1 VPPLSARR
9 ESSSPYAA
17 LVILFSA
24 VIATVAAPA
33 GRVFADEPETE
44 TGPPIRNIEQLDLE
58 QLLGKV
64 TAASRT
70 EESVLTAPAT
80 VTVLDQD
87 RIRQSGAT
95 TVPDLLRDVAGVQV
109 LELAPGDYLVS
120 LRGTGG
126 LTGNNVVVLLDGI
139 QLNSRIDGNVDW
151 GAIPIDL
158 QQIDRIEIV
167 RGPVSTIYGPDAYT
181 GVINIVSIAPSEDNL
196 GHLAHVGGGVDTSGR
211 PVGAAAATVSGTRG
225 RFSGRISLNGRYDN
239 TFAASAATPAWA
251 LGGGSAFVQFAATDK
266 TTISLELGGS
276 FSRRSSLDHLV
287 LDSLPQDN
295 TNVFGLAKVVMKELA
310 PMVDSLEIWERV
322 RALTIESRQSFTG
335 FTYRGAKSG
344 DEELGADL
352 HLAFPHHFK
361 LSLGGNGG
369 IEYVDAPF
377 LHPAETGRLRPRYG
391 FYADAGLELWNRL
404 SLSAAIRG
412 DASAVSNGLQLAGR
426 GSIIYHMPKWALRL
440 TAGTAYRDPTYVEV
454 ASRFVDPATNLILI
468 EGTPGLNP
476 PRITSIELG
485 AIAAPFSKLTI
496 KPTVFTSQLSNLMV
510 ENFEPLV
517 RRTFENEQQ
526 SRWILGAELEATYQV
541 LSKLTLEANVTG
553 LFWLS
558 YDGTV
563 SPTVGNPDQN
573 STVTAWL
580 GARSTLLDG
589 RLQLSVGAGYN
600 SPRHYNLRAGIPPM
614 LLATVVDNEA
624 RLEAS
629 GGYRLTRRAPLWAS
643 IKVLSNLPHDHV
655 ESPLPGT
662 SILGTTIFVAVDY
675 R

>member
-1 VPPLSARR
+1 M
-9 ESSSPYAA
+9 
-17 LVILFSA
+17 
-24 VIATVAAPA
+24 
-33 GRVFADEPETE
+33 
-44 TGPPIRNIEQLDLE
+44 RNIEELDLE

-80 VTVLDQD
+80 VTVLDKEQ
-87 RIRQSGAT
+87 IRQSAAT
-95 TVPDLLRDVAGVQV
+95 TLPDLLRNVAGVQV
-109 LELAPGDYLVS
+109 LELAAGDFLVS

-139 QLNSRIDGNVDW
+139 PLNSRIDGNVDW

-158 QQIDRIEIV
+158 EQIDRIEIV

-181 GVINIVSIAPSEDNL
+181 GVINIVSIAPAEGASKV
-196 GHLAHVGGGVDTSGR
+196 LAHIGAGVDSAGR
-211 PVGAAAATVSGTRG
+211 AVGSAAASVSGTRG
-225 RFSGRISLNGRYDN
+225 KFSGRLSLNGRYDN
-239 TFAASAATPAWA
+239 TFAAGSGTPAWGLGGGTAFLQYAATP
-251 LGGGSAFVQFAATDK
+251 T

-295 TNVFGLAKVVMKELA
+295 TQVFGAVRVVMRELS
-310 PMVDSLEIWERV
+310 PVVESLEIWERV
-322 RALTIESRQSFTG
+322 RALTIDSRQSFTG
-335 FTYRGAKSG
+335 FTYRGANSG
-344 DEELGADL
+344 DEELGADVRL
-352 HLAFPHHFK
+352 VFPHHFK
-361 LSLGGNGG
+361 LALGGNGG

-377 LHPAETGRLRPRYG
+377 LHPQETGRLRPRYG
-391 FYADAGLELWNRL
+391 FYADAGLELWNHV
-404 SLSAAIRG
+404 SLAAAVRG
-412 DASAVSNGLQLAGR
+412 DASAVSNGLQFAGR
-426 GSIIYHMPKWALRL
+426 GSIIYHAAKYALRL

-485 AIAAPFSKLTI
+485 AIVAPMSKLTI

-510 ENFEPLV
+510 EDFQPLV
-517 RRTFENEQQ
+517 RRTFENEKQ
-526 SRWILGAELEATYQV
+526 SRWILGAELEATYQA
-541 LSKLTLEANVTG
+541 LRQLIIEANVTG

-558 YDGTV
+558 YAGDI

-573 STVTAWL
+573 STISAWL
-580 GARSTLLDG
+580 GARSTLVDG
-589 RLQLSVGAGYN
+589 RLTLSLGAGYN
-600 SPRHYNLRAGIPPM
+600 SPRHYNLRAGIPP
-614 LLATVVDNEA
+614 LLLSTVVDHEA
-624 RLEAS
+624 RVEGAAS
-629 GGYRLTRRAPLWAS
+629 YQLTRRIPLWLS
-643 IKVLSNLPHDHV
+643 LKVRSNLPHDHV

-662 SILGTTIFVAVDY
+662 SVLGTVIFVALDY

>member
-1 VPPLSARR
+1 MPRLDVGR
-9 ESSSPYAA
+9 
-17 LVILFSA
+17 
-24 VIATVAAPA
+24 AAPSLVA
-33 GRVFADEPETE
+33 ITLLLGGLGAAAVADEP
-44 TGPPIRNIEQLDLE
+44 PVRNIEELDLE

-80 VTVLDQD
+80 VTVLDQEQ
-87 RIRQSGAT
+87 IRQSAAT
-95 TVPDLLRDVAGVQV
+95 TLPDLLRNVAGVQV

-139 QLNSRIDGNVDW
+139 PLNSRIDGNVDW

-158 QQIDRIEIV
+158 SQIDRIEIV

-181 GVINIVSIAPSEDNL
+181 GVINIVSIAPSDHAAA
-196 GHLAHVGGGVDTSGR
+196 GRAHVGGGMDSAARG
-211 PVGAAAATVSGTRG
+211 VGTAAASVSGTRG
-225 RFSGRISLNGRYDN
+225 KFSGRLSLNGRYDN
-239 TFAASAATPAWA
+239 TFAASASTPYWA
-251 LGGGSAFVQFAATDK
+251 LGGGTALMQYAATQD
-266 TTISLELGGS
+266 TTISLEVGGS

-287 LDSLPQDN
+287 LDSQPQD
-295 TNVFGLAKVVMKELA
+295 TTAVFGTARLVMKALA
-310 PMVDSLEIWERV
+310 PQVDSLEVWERV
-322 RALTIESRQSFTG
+322 RAQTIDSRGSFNG

-352 HLAFPHHFK
+352 RLVFPYHFK

-377 LHPAETGRLRPRYG
+377 LHPDETGHLRPRYG
-391 FYADAGLELWNRL
+391 FYADAGLELWNHV
-404 SLSAAIRG
+404 SLSAALRG

-426 GSIIYHMPKWALRL
+426 GSIIYHAAKYALRL

-454 ASRFVDPATNLILI
+454 ASRFIDPATNLILI

-476 PRITSIELG
+476 PRITSIEIG
-485 AIAAPFSKLTI
+485 AIIAPISKLTI
-496 KPTVFTSQLSNLMV
+496 KPTVFTSELSNLMI

-517 RRTFENEQQ
+517 RRTFENETN
-526 SRWILGAELEATYQV
+526 SRWILGAELEATYQ
-541 LSKLTLEANVTG
+541 LLKQLTLDANVTG

-573 STVTAWL
+573 STVSAWL

-589 RLQLSVGAGYN
+589 RLSLSLGAGYN
-600 SPRHYNLRAGIPPM
+600 SPRSYNLRAGIPPM
-614 LLATVVDNEA
+614 LLATKIDSEA
-624 RLEAS
+624 RVEAT
-629 GGYRLTRRAPLWAS
+629 GGYQVSRKAPVWLS
-643 IKVLSNLPHDHV
+643 LKLLSNLPHDHV